1 MYARRKEITT
11 MVTDNQ
17 VSIILGETGSGKS
30 TQIAQYLY
38 QAGFAN
44 SGLIVCTQPRKIA
57 ASSLA
62 TRVAQEMGTS
72 VGNIVGYQVGMKMKK
87 SQVTK
92 IIYNCCYFFPSGI
105 HRQC

>member
-44 SGLIVCTQPRKIA
+44 SGLI
-57 ASSLA
+57 
-62 TRVAQEMGTS
+62 
-72 VGNIVGYQVGMKMKK
+72 
-87 SQVTK
+87 
-92 IIYNCCYFFPSGI
+92 
-105 HRQC
+105 